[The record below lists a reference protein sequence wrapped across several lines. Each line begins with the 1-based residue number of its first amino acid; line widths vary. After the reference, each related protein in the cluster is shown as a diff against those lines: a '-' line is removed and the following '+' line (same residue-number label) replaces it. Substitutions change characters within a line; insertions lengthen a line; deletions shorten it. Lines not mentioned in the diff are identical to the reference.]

1 LFIVCVIGPGH
12 GTFFQLNSSY
22 FNPQKN
28 IFSKLELNQHIPQQ
42 WRLSQQL
49 DDGRI
54 IPSFPLF
61 IKPEWGQNSH
71 GVVLARNSQQL
82 ADHRAQRGK
91 ASVDYLLQQAAV
103 EKREFE
109 FFYIRE
115 ADNIEEFAVASLTET
130 INSSVDCRSDDCL
143 AVNGIFNPQTRY
155 HDLSQ
160 LISEKE
166 LHAFWEMVKPMGCF
180 RVARIGARADSL
192 EQLLEGDFH
201 VIEINIYLPMP
212 LILLVEDISFH
223 HKHQFIRKSMKAAA
237 RLGILRDATGEPRY
251 PIFYRKLLA
260 HYKVKE

>member
-1 LFIVCVIGPGH
+1 MMIRPLLVFWLIVYSLRYRTRPWN
-12 GTFFQLNSSY
+12 FFQLNSSY

-49 DDGRI
+49 DDGRV

-71 GVVLARNSQQL
+71 GVALARNSQQL
-82 ADHRAQRGK
+82 AEHRAQRGK

-130 INSSVDCRSDDCL
+130 INSSGDCL

-166 LHAFWEMVKPMGCF
+166 LHAFWEMVKPMGF
-180 RVARIGARADSL
+180 FSGRPDWSKSGLSGATPGRGFSC
-192 EQLLEGDFH
+192 
-201 VIEINIYLPMP
+201 Y
-212 LILLVEDISFH
+212 
-223 HKHQFIRKSMKAAA
+223 
-237 RLGILRDATGEPRY
+237 
-251 PIFYRKLLA
+251 
-260 HYKVKE
+260 